1 MSASKSNKLRKP
13 ARKKTK
19 NPAFD
24 SKLWLVHAMIVSRS
38 ASHIASTLSAQPRIN
53 ALAEALAEVA
63 QDFGDDAIDGFLIA
77 LKSWFVQREYG
88 AAIELIGY
96 FQEHGRLPE
105 IAQPS
110 QTGGRRISRRSS
122 KDDNVTSLRAA

>member
-1 MSASKSNKLRKP
+1 MRSPKRSRKSR
-13 ARKKTK
+13 
-19 NPAFD
+19 
-24 SKLWLVHAMIVSRS
+24 
-38 ASHIASTLSAQPRIN
+38 RI
-53 ALAEALAEVA
+53 
-63 QDFGDDAIDGFLIA
+63 FGDDAIDGFLIA

-122 KDDNVTSLRAA
+122 KDDNVTSLRAADDPIAKTPGYRLNNRAFFEQLRLSTQC